1 MKVICAVLALTALF
15 CAAAAAETGGDHKD
29 IVTMTIG
36 GGEHQLW
43 LENSATARAF
53 AAVLPLSTKMSELNG
68 NEKYVYLDT
77 ALPASPQRVRRVSAG
92 DVMLYGGS
100 CLVVFYKSF
109 DTPFSYTRIGRVAD
123 PDALAGLDRA
133 GDVSA
138 SFKIAERP
146 KIEMAGRVIE
156 GGTKVNIWF
165 NDVLVPAT
173 LNDGATAKALIARLP
188 CTIGTVSR
196 YEFDAC
202 GPMSDPLPWNEADAR
217 PGWKNGDVNF
227 AVDGNWFTI
236 LFGNEEN
243 SAGYGRQVNMGRVD
257 CPLSVLRGL
266 KGSYTVRIELAR

>member
-1 MKVICAVLALTALF
+1 MKVICAVLALTTLF

-53 AAVLPLSTKMSELNG
+53 AAMLPLSTKMSELNG

-77 ALPASPQRVRRVSAG
+77 ALPASPQKVRRVSAG
-92 DVMLYGGS
+92 DVMLFGDN

-109 DTPFSYTRIGRVAD
+109 DTPYSYTRIGRVAD
-123 PDALAGLDRA
+123 PDKLAGLSRK

-138 SFKIAERP
+138 SFTYAERP
-146 KIEMAGRVIE
+146 KAEMAGRVIE

-165 NDVLVPAT
+165 DDVLVPAT
-173 LNDGATAKALIARLP
+173 LNGGATAKALIARLP

-196 YEFDAC
+196 YDFDAC
-202 GPMSDPLPWNEADAR
+202 GPMSDPLPYDEADAR